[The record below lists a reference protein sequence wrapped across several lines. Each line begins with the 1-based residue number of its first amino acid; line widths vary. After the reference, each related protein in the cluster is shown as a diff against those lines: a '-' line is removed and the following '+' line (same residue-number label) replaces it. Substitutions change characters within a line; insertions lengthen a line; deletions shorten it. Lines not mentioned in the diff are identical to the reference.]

1 MDNTGQNMTVRQLA
15 DQLGITKQTVQNRAD
30 ALGIVFA
37 MQGNKRIVTPEQAEQ
52 IREDMQTQHQAHQEK
67 PKRGR
72 SSRSKA
78 DTDTGTTDATDS
90 KTVELLRDQLR
101 HQAEEIQF
109 LRSLVVSLQNE
120 KSALLQLAAPT
131 DAPQADREAADLADD
146 APAADTS
153 AADLPTSPGATV
165 PDDTTAQDTAADLP
179 LDPEPT
185 PTTDQE
191 PADAAPAAKVDPE
204 PSTLWDKIKSFF
216 RG

>member
-1 MDNTGQNMTVRQLA
+1 MTVRQLA

-78 DTDTGTTDATDS
+78 DTGTTDAADS
-90 KTVELLRDQLR
+90 MTVDLLRDQLR

-120 KSALLQLAAPT
+120 KSALLQLAGPT
-131 DAPQADREAADLADD
+131 QSEQTDPGTTDENNLDPAAADLHADPGADD
-146 APAADTS
+146 PDDKPAQDIAADLHPAPEPAPDQEPPAPAA
-153 AADLPTSPGATV
+153 
-165 PDDTTAQDTAADLP
+165 QDT
-179 LDPEPT
+179 
-185 PTTDQE
+185 E
-191 PADAAPAAKVDPE
+191 PA
-204 PSTLWDKIKSFF
+204 TLWGKIKAFF
-216 RG
+216 KA